1 MKQSI
6 HDAFDTVS
14 CDEVLKGRT
23 CEYVI
28 KHMHRS
34 RKPAPRRMK
43 WAVSLAC
50 LLLFA
55 TSGLG
60 GYSLYY
66 TEAAVISIDV
76 NPSIEL
82 DINRWG
88 KVVDQTTYG
97 EESETVLQSLSLKHL
112 EYEEALAL
120 LLASDAMQQYL
131 KKDALV
137 SITLETKDGD
147 PQMFSSLQECV
158 NTALMQCHG
167 VKAEYASVDS
177 HMCEE
182 AHEHGMSL
190 GKYYAIQELLTAD
203 PQATLDEF
211 KDKSMKEIKV
221 HTEHCEHRQQR
232 IRGELQG
239 QSQAESQ
246 AESSQAESQ
255 EESSQA
261 ESQAESSQADFQ
273 GESQA
278 DFQDKFPDNS
288 SQPAKRSHSQP
299 DSQETGCHGS
309 RHHSRRN

>member
-1 MKQSI
+1 M
-6 HDAFDTVS
+6 
-14 CDEVLKGRT
+14 
-23 CEYVI
+23 
-28 KHMHRS
+28 
-34 RKPAPRRMK
+34 
-43 WAVSLAC
+43 
-50 LLLFA
+50 
-55 TSGLG
+55 
-60 GYSLYY
+60 
-66 TEAAVISIDV
+66 
-76 NPSIEL
+76 
-82 DINRWG
+82 
-88 KVVDQTTYG
+88 VDQTTYG

-158 NTALMQCHG
+158 NTALMQCYG

-177 HMCEE
+177 HMCEQ

-232 IRGELQG
+232 IRGEL
-239 QSQAESQ
+239 
-246 AESSQAESQ
+246 
-255 EESSQA
+255 
-261 ESQAESSQADFQ
+261 
-273 GESQA
+273 
-278 DFQDKFPDNS
+278 P
-288 SQPAKRSHSQP
+288 
-299 DSQETGCHGS
+299 
-309 RHHSRRN
+309 RRNLKRNHPRQNHPRRNLRKNHPRRNRRRNHPRQTSRVNPRQISRISSLTIPHSLPSVPTVRRTVRKPAVTAAGITAAGTRFSLYL

>member
-1 MKQSI
+1 MKQNI
-6 HDAFDTVS
+6 HDAFDTVACNEMLKEQT
-14 CDEVLKGRT
+14 CDYVLK
-23 CEYVI
+23 
-28 KHMHRS
+28 HMGRS
-34 RKPAPRRMK
+34 RKPASRKMK

-50 LLLFA
+50 FLLFA

-97 EESETVLQSLSLKHL
+97 EESDTVLRSLSLKHL

-120 LLASDAMQQYL
+120 LLGSDAMQQYL
-131 KKDALV
+131 KNGALV
-137 SITLETKDGD
+137 SITLETKDGNH
-147 PQMFSSLQECV
+147 QMLSSLQECV
-158 NTALMQCHG
+158 DTALMQCHG

-182 AHEHGMSL
+182 AHQHGMSL

-211 KDKSMKEIKV
+211 KDKSMKEIKG
-221 HTEHCEHRQQR
+221 HTESF
-232 IRGELQG
+232 G
-239 QSQAESQ
+239 S
-246 AESSQAESQ
+246 
-255 EESSQA
+255 
-261 ESQAESSQADFQ
+261 
-273 GESQA
+273 
-278 DFQDKFPDNS
+278 
-288 SQPAKRSHSQP
+288 
-299 DSQETGCHGS
+299 ETGCRDTGCHQKE
-309 RHHSRRN
+309 HHHH